1 MVYCLA
7 QATIDVPQIN
17 IQPQVLK
24 REGTEQ
30 QQKFG
35 VNDCGQTPCIRCKK
49 MGRHQVFRNVEGN
62 FDTLI
67 HEGANC
73 EM

>member
-7 QATIDVPQIN
+7 QATTDVPQID

-24 REGTEQ
+24 REGIEQ
-30 QQKFG
+30 QQKLQSMI
-35 VNDCGQTPCIRCKK
+35 VD
-49 MGRHQVFRNVEGN
+49 RHSVSDARKWEG
-62 FDTLI
+62 I
-67 HEGANC
+67 KSS

>member
-7 QATIDVPQIN
+7 QATTNVPQID

-24 REGTEQ
+24 REGIEQ
-30 QQKFG
+30 QQKLQSMI
-35 VNDCGQTPCIRCKK
+35 VD
-49 MGRHQVFRNVEGN
+49 RHSVSDARKWEG
-62 FDTLI
+62 I
-67 HEGANC
+67 KSS